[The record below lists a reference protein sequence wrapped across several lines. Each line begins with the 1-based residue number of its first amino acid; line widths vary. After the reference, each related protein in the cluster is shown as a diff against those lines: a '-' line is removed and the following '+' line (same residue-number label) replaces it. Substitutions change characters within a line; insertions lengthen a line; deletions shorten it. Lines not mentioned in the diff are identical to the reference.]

1 MGAVRKVGDH
11 KMTGINEIIMI
22 ALNIIIPVI
31 FVVVIVKL
39 LRKLK
44 WD

>member
-1 MGAVRKVGDH
+1 MMGV
-11 KMTGINEIIMI
+11 NEIIMI
-22 ALNIIIPVI
+22 ALNVIIPVI
-31 FVVVIVKL
+31 FVVVIVKS

>member
-1 MGAVRKVGDH
+1 M
-11 KMTGINEIIMI
+11 MGINEIIAT
-22 ALNIIIPVI
+22 ALNVIIPVI

>member
-1 MGAVRKVGDH
+1 MMG
-11 KMTGINEIIMI
+11 TNEIII
-22 ALNIIIPVI
+22 ALNVIIPVI

-39 LRKLK
+39 LCKLK

>member
-1 MGAVRKVGDH
+1 M
-11 KMTGINEIIMI
+11 MEINEIIPI
-22 ALNIIIPVI
+22 ALRIIIPVI
-31 FVVVIVKL
+31 FVVIIVKL